1 MDQQTGYVYQSIE
14 NGVATIEFYH
24 PQSNSLPSAILDQ
37 LAATIKQVSAD
48 AATKV
53 MVLCSAGEKVF
64 CAGAS
69 FDELAAIQTEEEG
82 LRFFSGFAHVINA
95 MRKAPQF
102 VIARVQ
108 GKCIGGG
115 VGLAAAADYAIATT
129 SADVKLSELAVGIG
143 PFVVGPAVER
153 KMGLSAFSQLAI
165 DAGRW
170 RSAEWAGKNGLFAE
184 VYTDIT
190 GVDDAVAKLA
200 NTLAKSSPDAMREL
214 KKVCWEGTDHW
225 DTLLTERAG
234 ISGRLILSDY
244 SKAFIQQFKAAA
256 AAKNK

>member
-37 LAATIKQVSAD
+37 LAETIKQVSAD

-200 NTLAKSSPDAMREL
+200 NTLAKSSPDAMCEL